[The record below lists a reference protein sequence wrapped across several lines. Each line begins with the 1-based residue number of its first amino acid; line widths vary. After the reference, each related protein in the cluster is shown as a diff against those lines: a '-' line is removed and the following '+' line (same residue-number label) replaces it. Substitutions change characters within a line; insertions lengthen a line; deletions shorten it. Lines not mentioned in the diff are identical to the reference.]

1 LGKKTLKTSRIP
13 ARNLLETGEAGR
25 KSIELRR
32 KAVEFSGLG
41 FLLRAL

>member
-32 KAVEFSGLG
+32 KAAEFFGVS
-41 FLLRAL
+41 FLMRAL

>member
-13 ARNLLETGEAGR
+13 TLNPLETAEAGR

-32 KAVEFSGLG
+32 KAVEFSGH
-41 FLLRAL
+41 